1 MLMSASPSSVLH
13 RGSESPAPYANERGP
28 VPRTTLQLP
37 RAPPLMLMS
46 ASPFGVPHRGPES
59 PAPYANT

>member
-28 VPRTTLQLP
+28 VPRTTLQL
-37 RAPPLMLMS
+37 
-46 ASPFGVPHRGPES
+46 RG
-59 PAPYANT
+59 PAPYANEREPLRRTSPGPGEPRPLC

>member
-28 VPRTTLQLP
+28 VPRTTLQL
-37 RAPPLMLMS
+37 
-46 ASPFGVPHRGPES
+46 RGPR
-59 PAPYANT
+59 PLC